1 MTKIQIQRL
10 MQEFMSLSYIEDR
23 DTISVHEKYDCDDD
37 CLGHNY
43 DIFKTNKT
51 QNVFLFTSMQES
63 KLLQGLWHT
72 EL

>member
-1 MTKIQIQRL
+1 

-23 DTISVHEKYDCDDD
+23 DTISVHENYDYS
-37 CLGHNY
+37 LGHKFN
-43 DIFKTNKT
+43 IFKTNKT

-63 KLLQGLWHT
+63 KLLQGRHT